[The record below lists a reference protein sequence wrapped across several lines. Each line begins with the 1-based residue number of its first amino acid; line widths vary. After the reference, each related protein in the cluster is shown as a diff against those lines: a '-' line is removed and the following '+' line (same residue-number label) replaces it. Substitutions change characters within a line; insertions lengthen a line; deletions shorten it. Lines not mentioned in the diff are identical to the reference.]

1 MISLFIIYNFIIVL
15 TLIINF
21 LSIRYLFFLFFFI
34 SLTLSSQKLDND
46 SISNFIRIEGDTLI
60 KGSIG
65 LNEVLL
71 LPRRPFKNSQQIR
84 KYLILKRK
92 TLKVYP
98 YSVMASKRLNI
109 LNTRLLIIKTKRER
123 RRYTKIVQKFLEDEL
138 TPKLSKLTKSEG
150 QILIKLIYRQTGIT
164 TYNLV
169 KNLRNGVKAFLYN
182 TTARFFDLNLKTEFN
197 PEIILED
204 YYIEDI
210 IQRSVRDNLIEYN
223 EPKNKY
229 DLFKLKTLWDKQ
241 N

>member
-1 MISLFIIYNFIIVL
+1 MFKQ
-15 TLIINF
+15 
-21 LSIRYLFFLFFFI
+21 YLFFLFLFSTLI
-34 SLTLSSQKLDND
+34 SSSQQIDHD
-46 SISNFIRIEGDTLI
+46 TATDYIRIEGDTI
-60 KGSIG
+60 VKGSIG

-71 LPRRPFKNSQQIR
+71 LPRRPFKNSEQIR

-92 TLKVYP
+92 TIKVYP
-98 YSVMASKRLNI
+98 YSVMASKRLKS
-109 LNTRLLIIKTKRER
+109 LNNRLLIIKTKRER
-123 RRYTKIVQKFLEDEL
+123 RRYTRMVQKFLEDEL

>member
-1 MISLFIIYNFIIVL
+1 LFKQ
-15 TLIINF
+15 
-21 LSIRYLFFLFFFI
+21 YLFFLFIFSTLI
-34 SLTLSSQKLDND
+34 SSSQQIDD
-46 SISNFIRIEGDTLI
+46 DTATDYIRIEGDTI
-60 KGSIG
+60 VKGSIG

-71 LPRRPFKNSQQIR
+71 LPRRPFKNSEEIR

-92 TLKVYP
+92 TIKVYP
-98 YSVMASKRLNI
+98 YSVMASRRLKS
-109 LNTRLLIIKTKRER
+109 LNNRLLVIKTKRER
-123 RRYTKIVQKFLEDEL
+123 RRYTRMVQKFLEDEL
-138 TPKLSKLTKSEG
+138 TPELSKLTKSEG

-182 TTARFFDLNLKTEFN
+182 TTARFFDLNLKSEFN

>member
-1 MISLFIIYNFIIVL
+1 MFKQ
-15 TLIINF
+15 
-21 LSIRYLFFLFFFI
+21 YLFFLFLFSTLI
-34 SLTLSSQKLDND
+34 SSSQQIDND
-46 SISNFIRIEGDTLI
+46 TATDYIKIEGDTI
-60 KGSIG
+60 YKGSIG

-71 LPRRPFKNSQQIR
+71 LPRRPFKNSEQIR

-92 TLKVYP
+92 TIKVYP
-98 YSVMASKRLNI
+98 YSVMASRRLKS
-109 LNTRLLIIKTKRER
+109 LNNRLLVIKTKRER
-123 RRYTKIVQKFLEDEL
+123 RRYTRMVQKFLEDEL
-138 TPKLSKLTKSEG
+138 TPELSKLTKSEG

-164 TYNLV
+164 TYNIV

-210 IQRSVRDNLIEYN
+210 NQRSVRDNLIEYN

>member
-1 MISLFIIYNFIIVL
+1 MFKQ
-15 TLIINF
+15 
-21 LSIRYLFFLFFFI
+21 YLFFLFLFSTLI
-34 SLTLSSQKLDND
+34 SLSQQIDND
-46 SISNFIRIEGDTLI
+46 TATDYIRIEGDTI
-60 KGSIG
+60 VKGSIG

-71 LPRRPFKNSQQIR
+71 LPRRPFKNSEQIR

-92 TLKVYP
+92 TIKVYP
-98 YSVMASKRLNI
+98 YSVMASKRLKS
-109 LNTRLLIIKTKRER
+109 LNNRLLIIKSKRER
-123 RRYTKIVQKFLEDEL
+123 RRYTRMVQKFLEDEL
-138 TPKLSKLTKSEG
+138 TPELSKLTKSEG

-164 TYNLV
+164 TFNLV

-197 PEIILED
+197 PEIILDD

>member
-1 MISLFIIYNFIIVL
+1 MFKQ
-15 TLIINF
+15 
-21 LSIRYLFFLFFFI
+21 YLFFLFLFSTLI
-34 SLTLSSQKLDND
+34 SSSQQIHHDTATD
-46 SISNFIRIEGDTLI
+46 YIRIEGDTI
-60 KGSIG
+60 VKGSIG

-71 LPRRPFKNSQQIR
+71 LPRRPFKNSEEIR

-92 TLKVYP
+92 TIKVYP
-98 YSVMASKRLNI
+98 YSVMASRRLKS
-109 LNTRLLIIKTKRER
+109 LNDRLLVIKTKRER
-123 RRYTKIVQKFLEDEL
+123 RRYTRMVQKFLEDEL
-138 TPKLSKLTKSEG
+138 TPELSKLTKSEG

-197 PEIILED
+197 PEIILDD

>member
-1 MISLFIIYNFIIVL
+1 MFKQ
-15 TLIINF
+15 
-21 LSIRYLFFLFFFI
+21 YLFFLFLFSTLI
-34 SLTLSSQKLDND
+34 SSSQQLDD
-46 SISNFIRIEGDTLI
+46 DTATDYIRIEGDTI
-60 KGSIG
+60 VKGSIG

-71 LPRRPFKNSQQIR
+71 LPRRPFKNSEEIR

-92 TLKVYP
+92 TIKVYP
-98 YSVMASKRLNI
+98 YSVMSSRRLKS
-109 LNTRLLIIKTKRER
+109 LNDRLLVIKTKRER
-123 RRYTKIVQKFLEDEL
+123 RRYTRMVQKFLEDEL
-138 TPKLSKLTKSEG
+138 TPELSKLTRSEG

-210 IQRSVRDNLIEYN
+210 IQRSVRDNLIKYN

-241 N
+241 K

>member
-1 MISLFIIYNFIIVL
+1 MFKQ
-15 TLIINF
+15 
-21 LSIRYLFFLFFFI
+21 YLFFLFLFSTLI
-34 SLTLSSQKLDND
+34 SSSQQIDD
-46 SISNFIRIEGDTLI
+46 DTATDYIRIEGDTI
-60 KGSIG
+60 VKGSIG

-71 LPRRPFKNSQQIR
+71 LPRRPFKNSEQIR

-92 TLKVYP
+92 TIKVYP
-98 YSVMASKRLNI
+98 YSVMASKRLKS
-109 LNTRLLIIKTKRER
+109 LNNRLLIIKTKRER
-123 RRYTKIVQKFLEDEL
+123 RRYTRMVQKFLEDEL
-138 TPKLSKLTKSEG
+138 TPELSKLTKSEG

-169 KNLRNGVKAFLYN
+169 KSLRNGVKAFLYN

-197 PEIILED
+197 PEIILDD

-229 DLFKLKTLWDKQ
+229 DLFNLKTLWDKQ

>member
-1 MISLFIIYNFIIVL
+1 MFKQ
-15 TLIINF
+15 
-21 LSIRYLFFLFFFI
+21 YLFFLFLFSTLI
-34 SLTLSSQKLDND
+34 SSSQQIDD
-46 SISNFIRIEGDTLI
+46 DTAADYIRIEGDTI
-60 KGSIG
+60 VKGSIG

-71 LPRRPFKNSQQIR
+71 LPRRPFKNSEEIR

-92 TLKVYP
+92 TIKVYP
-98 YSVMASKRLNI
+98 YSVMASRRLKS
-109 LNTRLLIIKTKRER
+109 LNNRLLVIKTKRER
-123 RRYTKIVQKFLEDEL
+123 RRYTRMVQKFLEDEL
-138 TPKLSKLTKSEG
+138 TPELSKLTKSEG

>member
-1 MISLFIIYNFIIVL
+1 MFKQ
-15 TLIINF
+15 
-21 LSIRYLFFLFFFI
+21 YLFFLFLFSTLI
-34 SLTLSSQKLDND
+34 SSSQQIDD
-46 SISNFIRIEGDTLI
+46 DTATDYIRIEGDTI
-60 KGSIG
+60 VKGSIG

-71 LPRRPFKNSQQIR
+71 LPRRPFKNSEQIR

-92 TLKVYP
+92 TIKVYP
-98 YSVMASKRLNI
+98 YSVMASKRLKS
-109 LNTRLLIIKTKRER
+109 LNNRLLIIKTKRER
-123 RRYTKIVQKFLEDEL
+123 RRYTRMVQKFLEDEL
-138 TPKLSKLTKSEG
+138 TPELSKLTKSEG

>member
-1 MISLFIIYNFIIVL
+1 MFKQ
-15 TLIINF
+15 
-21 LSIRYLFFLFFFI
+21 YLFFLFLFSTLI
-34 SLTLSSQKLDND
+34 SSSQQIDHD
-46 SISNFIRIEGDTLI
+46 TATDYIRIEGDTI
-60 KGSIG
+60 VKGSIG

-71 LPRRPFKNSQQIR
+71 LPRRPFKNSEEIR

-92 TLKVYP
+92 TIKVYP
-98 YSVMASKRLNI
+98 YSVMASRRLKS
-109 LNTRLLIIKTKRER
+109 LNNRLLVIKTKRER
-123 RRYTKIVQKFLEDEL
+123 RRYTRMVQKFLEDEL
-138 TPKLSKLTKSEG
+138 TPELSKLTKSEG

>member
-1 MISLFIIYNFIIVL
+1 LFKQ
-15 TLIINF
+15 
-21 LSIRYLFFLFFFI
+21 YLFFLFFFSTLI
-34 SLTLSSQKLDND
+34 SSSQQIDHD
-46 SISNFIRIEGDTLI
+46 TATDYIRIEGDTI
-60 KGSIG
+60 VKGSIG

-71 LPRRPFKNSQQIR
+71 LPRRPFKNSEQIR

-92 TLKVYP
+92 TIKVYP
-98 YSVMASKRLNI
+98 YSVMASKRLKS
-109 LNTRLLIIKTKRER
+109 LNNRLLIIKTKRER
-123 RRYTKIVQKFLEDEL
+123 RRYTRMVQKFLEDEL
-138 TPKLSKLTKSEG
+138 TPELSKLTKSEG

-197 PEIILED
+197 PEIILDD

>member
-1 MISLFIIYNFIIVL
+1 LFKQ
-15 TLIINF
+15 
-21 LSIRYLFFLFFFI
+21 YLFFLFLFSTLI
-34 SLTLSSQKLDND
+34 SSSQQIDD
-46 SISNFIRIEGDTLI
+46 DTATDYIRIEGDTI
-60 KGSIG
+60 VKGSIG

-71 LPRRPFKNSQQIR
+71 LPRRPFKNSEQIR

-92 TLKVYP
+92 TIKVYP
-98 YSVMASKRLNI
+98 YSVMASKRLKS
-109 LNTRLLIIKTKRER
+109 LNNRLLVIKTKRER
-123 RRYTKIVQKFLEDEL
+123 RRYTRMVQKFLEDEL
-138 TPKLSKLTKSEG
+138 TPELSKLTKSEG

>member
-1 MISLFIIYNFIIVL
+1 MFKQ
-15 TLIINF
+15 
-21 LSIRYLFFLFFFI
+21 YLFFLFLFSTLI
-34 SLTLSSQKLDND
+34 SSSQQIDD
-46 SISNFIRIEGDTLI
+46 DTATDYIRIEGDTI
-60 KGSIG
+60 VKGSIG

-71 LPRRPFKNSQQIR
+71 LPRRPFKNSEEIR

-92 TLKVYP
+92 TIKLYP
-98 YSVMASKRLNI
+98 YSVMASKRLKS
-109 LNTRLLIIKTKRER
+109 LNDRLLVIKTKRER
-123 RRYTKIVQKFLEDEL
+123 RRYTRMVQKFLEDEL
-138 TPKLSKLTKSEG
+138 TPELSKLTKSEG

-169 KNLRNGVKAFLYN
+169 KNLRNGIKAFLYN

>member
-1 MISLFIIYNFIIVL
+1 MFKQ
-15 TLIINF
+15 
-21 LSIRYLFFLFFFI
+21 YLFFLFLFSTLI
-34 SLTLSSQKLDND
+34 SSSQQIDD
-46 SISNFIRIEGDTLI
+46 DTVTDYIRIEGDTI
-60 KGSIG
+60 VKGSIG

-71 LPRRPFKNSQQIR
+71 LPRRPFKNSEQIR

-92 TLKVYP
+92 TIKVYP
-98 YSVMASKRLNI
+98 YSVMASKRLKS
-109 LNTRLLIIKTKRER
+109 LNNRLLIIKTKRER
-123 RRYTKIVQKFLEDEL
+123 RRYTRMVQKFLEDEL
-138 TPKLSKLTKSEG
+138 TPELSKLTKSEG

-169 KNLRNGVKAFLYN
+169 KNLRIGVKAFLYN

-197 PEIILED
+197 PEIILDD

>member
-1 MISLFIIYNFIIVL
+1 MFKQ
-15 TLIINF
+15 
-21 LSIRYLFFLFFFI
+21 YLFFLFLFSTLI
-34 SLTLSSQKLDND
+34 SSSQQIDND
-46 SISNFIRIEGDTLI
+46 TATDYIRIEGDTI
-60 KGSIG
+60 VKGSIG

-71 LPRRPFKNSQQIR
+71 LPRRPFKNSEQIR

-92 TLKVYP
+92 TIKVYP
-98 YSVMASKRLNI
+98 YSVMASKRLKS
-109 LNTRLLIIKTKRER
+109 LNNRLLIIKTKRER
-123 RRYTKIVQKFLEDEL
+123 RRYTRMVQKFLEDEL
-138 TPKLSKLTKSEG
+138 TPELSKLTKSEG

>member
-1 MISLFIIYNFIIVL
+1 MFKQ
-15 TLIINF
+15 
-21 LSIRYLFFLFFFI
+21 YLFFLFLFSTLI
-34 SLTLSSQKLDND
+34 SSSQQIDD
-46 SISNFIRIEGDTLI
+46 DTATDYIRIEGDTI
-60 KGSIG
+60 VKGSIG

-71 LPRRPFKNSQQIR
+71 LPRRPFKNSEQIR

-92 TLKVYP
+92 TIKVYP
-98 YSVMASKRLNI
+98 YSVMASRRLKSLKN
-109 LNTRLLIIKTKRER
+109 RLLIIKTKRER
-123 RRYTKIVQKFLEDEL
+123 RRYTRMVQKFLEDEL
-138 TPKLSKLTKSEG
+138 TPELSKLTKSEG

>member
-1 MISLFIIYNFIIVL
+1 MFKQ
-15 TLIINF
+15 
-21 LSIRYLFFLFFFI
+21 YLFFLFLFSTLI
-34 SLTLSSQKLDND
+34 SSSQQIDD
-46 SISNFIRIEGDTLI
+46 DTATDYIRIEGDTI
-60 KGSIG
+60 VKGSIG

-71 LPRRPFKNSQQIR
+71 LPRRPFKNSEQIR

-92 TLKVYP
+92 TIKVYP
-98 YSVMASKRLNI
+98 YSVMASKRLKS
-109 LNTRLLIIKTKRER
+109 LNNRLLIIKTKRER
-123 RRYTKIVQKFLEDEL
+123 RRYTRMVQKFLEDEL
-138 TPKLSKLTKSEG
+138 TPELSKLTKSEG

-197 PEIILED
+197 PEIILDD

-229 DLFKLKTLWDKQ
+229 DLFKLKTLWYKQ

>member
-1 MISLFIIYNFIIVL
+1 MFKQ
-15 TLIINF
+15 
-21 LSIRYLFFLFFFI
+21 YLFFLFFFSTLI
-34 SLTLSSQKLDND
+34 SSSQQIDND
-46 SISNFIRIEGDTLI
+46 TISGYIRIEGDTI
-60 KGSIG
+60 VKGSIG

-71 LPRRPFKNSQQIR
+71 LPRRPFKNSEQIR

-92 TLKVYP
+92 TIKVYP
-98 YSVMASKRLNI
+98 YSVMASKRLKS
-109 LNTRLLIIKTKRER
+109 LNSRLLIIKTKRER
-123 RRYTKIVQKFLEDEL
+123 RRYTRMVQKFLEDEL
-138 TPKLSKLTKSEG
+138 TPELSKLTKSEG
-150 QILIKLIYRQTGIT
+150 QILIKLIYRQTGIN

-169 KNLRNGVKAFLYN
+169 KKLRNGVKAFLYN

-197 PEIILED
+197 PDIILED

>member
-1 MISLFIIYNFIIVL
+1 MFKQ
-15 TLIINF
+15 
-21 LSIRYLFFLFFFI
+21 YLFFLFLFSTLI
-34 SLTLSSQKLDND
+34 SSSQQIDD
-46 SISNFIRIEGDTLI
+46 DTATDYIRIEGDTI
-60 KGSIG
+60 VKGSIG

-71 LPRRPFKNSQQIR
+71 LPRRPFKNSEEIR

-92 TLKVYP
+92 TIKVYP
-98 YSVMASKRLNI
+98 YSVMASRRLKS
-109 LNTRLLIIKTKRER
+109 LNNRLLVIKTKRER
-123 RRYTKIVQKFLEDEL
+123 RRYTRMVQKFLEDEL
-138 TPKLSKLTKSEG
+138 TPDLSKLTKSEG

>member
-1 MISLFIIYNFIIVL
+1 MFKQ
-15 TLIINF
+15 
-21 LSIRYLFFLFFFI
+21 YLFFLFLFSTLI
-34 SLTLSSQKLDND
+34 SASQQIDD
-46 SISNFIRIEGDTLI
+46 DTATDYIRIEGDTI
-60 KGSIG
+60 VKGSIG

-71 LPRRPFKNSQQIR
+71 LPRKPFKNSEQIR

-92 TLKVYP
+92 TIKVYP
-98 YSVMASKRLNI
+98 YSVMASKRLKS
-109 LNTRLLIIKTKRER
+109 LNNRLLIIKTKRER
-123 RRYTKIVQKFLEDEL
+123 RRYTRMVQKFLEDEL
-138 TPKLSKLTKSEG
+138 TPELSKLTKSEG

>member
-1 MISLFIIYNFIIVL
+1 MFKQ
-15 TLIINF
+15 
-21 LSIRYLFFLFFFI
+21 YLFFLFLFSTLI
-34 SLTLSSQKLDND
+34 STSQQIDD
-46 SISNFIRIEGDTLI
+46 DTATDYIRIEGDTI
-60 KGSIG
+60 VKGSIG

-71 LPRRPFKNSQQIR
+71 LPRRPFKNSEQIR

-92 TLKVYP
+92 TIKVYP
-98 YSVMASKRLNI
+98 YSVMASKRLKS
-109 LNTRLLIIKTKRER
+109 LNNRLLIIKTKRER
-123 RRYTKIVQKFLEDEL
+123 RRYTRMVQKFLEDEL
-138 TPKLSKLTKSEG
+138 TPELSKLTKSEG

>member
-1 MISLFIIYNFIIVL
+1 MFKQ
-15 TLIINF
+15 
-21 LSIRYLFFLFFFI
+21 YLFFLFLFSTLI
-34 SLTLSSQKLDND
+34 SSSQQIDD
-46 SISNFIRIEGDTLI
+46 TATDYIRIEGDTI
-60 KGSIG
+60 VKGSIG

-71 LPRRPFKNSQQIR
+71 LPRRPFKNSEQIK
-84 KYLILKRK
+84 KYIILKRK
-92 TLKVYP
+92 TIKVYP
-98 YSVMASKRLNI
+98 YSVMASKRLKS
-109 LNTRLLIIKTKRER
+109 LNDRLLIIKTKRER
-123 RRYTKIVQKFLEDEL
+123 RRYTRMVQKFLEDEL
-138 TPKLSKLTKSEG
+138 TPELSKLTKSEG

>member
-1 MISLFIIYNFIIVL
+1 MFKQ
-15 TLIINF
+15 
-21 LSIRYLFFLFFFI
+21 YLFFLFIFSTLI
-34 SLTLSSQKLDND
+34 SSSQQIDD
-46 SISNFIRIEGDTLI
+46 DTATDYIRIEGDTI
-60 KGSIG
+60 VKGSIG

-71 LPRRPFKNSQQIR
+71 LPRRPFKNSEEIR

-92 TLKVYP
+92 TIKVYP
-98 YSVMASKRLNI
+98 YSVMASRRLKS
-109 LNTRLLIIKTKRER
+109 LNNRLLVIKTKRER
-123 RRYTKIVQKFLEDEL
+123 RRYTRMVQKFLEDEL
-138 TPKLSKLTKSEG
+138 TPELSKLTKSEG

-197 PEIILED
+197 PEIILDD

>member
-1 MISLFIIYNFIIVL
+1 MFKQ
-15 TLIINF
+15 
-21 LSIRYLFFLFFFI
+21 YLFFLFLFSTLI
-34 SLTLSSQKLDND
+34 LSSQQIDD
-46 SISNFIRIEGDTLI
+46 DTATDYIRIEGDTI
-60 KGSIG
+60 VKGSIG

-71 LPRRPFKNSQQIR
+71 LPKRPFKNSEQIR

-92 TLKVYP
+92 TIKVYP
-98 YSVMASKRLNI
+98 YSVMASKRLKS
-109 LNTRLLIIKTKRER
+109 LNNRLLIIKTKRER
-123 RRYTKIVQKFLEDEL
+123 RRYTRMVQKFLEDEL
-138 TPKLSKLTKSEG
+138 TPELSKLTKSEG

-197 PEIILED
+197 PEIILDD

>member
-1 MISLFIIYNFIIVL
+1 MFKQ
-15 TLIINF
+15 
-21 LSIRYLFFLFFFI
+21 YLFFLFLFSTLI
-34 SLTLSSQKLDND
+34 SSSQQIYDD
-46 SISNFIRIEGDTLI
+46 TATDYIRIEGDTI
-60 KGSIG
+60 VKGSIG

-71 LPRRPFKNSQQIR
+71 LPRRPFKNSEQIR

-92 TLKVYP
+92 TIKVYP
-98 YSVMASKRLNI
+98 YSVMASKRLKS
-109 LNTRLLIIKTKRER
+109 LNNRLLIIKTKRER
-123 RRYTKIVQKFLEDEL
+123 RRYTRMVQKFLEDEL
-138 TPKLSKLTKSEG
+138 TPESSKLTKSEG

>member
-1 MISLFIIYNFIIVL
+1 MFKQ
-15 TLIINF
+15 
-21 LSIRYLFFLFFFI
+21 YLFFLFLFSTLI
-34 SLTLSSQKLDND
+34 SSSQQIDD
-46 SISNFIRIEGDTLI
+46 DTVTDYIRIEGDTI
-60 KGSIG
+60 VKGSIG

-71 LPRRPFKNSQQIR
+71 LPRRPFKNSEQIR

-92 TLKVYP
+92 TIKVYP
-98 YSVMASKRLNI
+98 YSVMASKRLKS
-109 LNTRLLIIKTKRER
+109 LNNRLLIIKTKRER
-123 RRYTKIVQKFLEDEL
+123 RRYTRMVQKFLEDEL
-138 TPKLSKLTKSEG
+138 TPELSKLTKSEG

-197 PEIILED
+197 PETILDD

-210 IQRSVRDNLIEYN
+210 IQRSVRDNSIEYN

>member
-1 MISLFIIYNFIIVL
+1 MLKQ
-15 TLIINF
+15 
-21 LSIRYLFFLFFFI
+21 YLFFLFLFSILI
-34 SLTLSSQKLDND
+34 SSSQQIDND
-46 SISNFIRIEGDTLI
+46 TATDYIRIEGDTI
-60 KGSIG
+60 VRGSIG

-71 LPRRPFKNSQQIR
+71 LPRRPFKNSEQIR

-92 TLKVYP
+92 TIKVYP
-98 YSVMASKRLNI
+98 YSLMASKRLKS
-109 LNTRLLIIKTKRER
+109 LNDRLLIIKTKRER
-123 RRYTKIVQKFLEDEL
+123 RRYTKMVQKFLEDEL
-138 TPKLSKLTKSEG
+138 TPELSKLTKSEG

-164 TYNLV
+164 TYNIV

-182 TTARFFDLNLKTEFN
+182 TTARFFNLNLKTEFN

>member
-1 MISLFIIYNFIIVL
+1 LFKQ
-15 TLIINF
+15 
-21 LSIRYLFFLFFFI
+21 YLFFLFLFSTLI
-34 SLTLSSQKLDND
+34 SSSQLIDNETATD
-46 SISNFIRIEGDTLI
+46 YIRIEGDTI
-60 KGSIG
+60 VKGSIG

-71 LPRRPFKNSQQIR
+71 LPRRPFKNSEQIR

-92 TLKVYP
+92 TIKVYP
-98 YSVMASKRLNI
+98 YSVMASKRLKS
-109 LNTRLLIIKTKRER
+109 LNDRLIIIKTKRER
-123 RRYTKIVQKFLEDEL
+123 RRYTRMVQKFLEDEL
-138 TPKLSKLTKSEG
+138 TPELSKLTKSEG

-197 PEIILED
+197 PEMILDD

>member
-1 MISLFIIYNFIIVL
+1 LFKQ
-15 TLIINF
+15 
-21 LSIRYLFFLFFFI
+21 YLFFLFLFSTLI
-34 SLTLSSQKLDND
+34 SSSQQIYDD
-46 SISNFIRIEGDTLI
+46 TATDYIRIEGDTI
-60 KGSIG
+60 VKGSIG

-71 LPRRPFKNSQQIR
+71 LPRRPFKNSEQIR
-84 KYLILKRK
+84 KYLVLKRK
-92 TLKVYP
+92 TIKVYP
-98 YSVMASKRLNI
+98 YSVMASKRLKS
-109 LNTRLLIIKTKRER
+109 LNNRLLIIKTKRER
-123 RRYTKIVQKFLEDEL
+123 RRYTRMVQKFLEDEL
-138 TPKLSKLTKSEG
+138 TPELSKLTKSEG

-197 PEIILED
+197 PEIILDD

-229 DLFKLKTLWDKQ
+229 DLFKLKTFWDKQ